1 MSKKTE
7 EASPAQENSPIDN
20 RIAAVRDLIF
30 GENIQQYNSEFQDVY
45 NKINDLKS
53 STNATVSEAV
63 SNLEGQVAD
72 LERLVDNKLQDMT
85 AEVEKRL
92 AELDEEKADRR
103 KLGMALEK
111 IAQML
116 QD

>member
-7 EASPAQENSPIDN
+7 EASPAQGNTPIDN
-20 RIAAVRDLIF
+20 KIVAVRDLIF

-45 NKINDLKS
+45 NKINDVKS
-53 STNATVSEAV
+53 GNNAAISEAV
-63 SNLEGQVAD
+63 ANLEGQVAD
-72 LERLVDNKLQDMT
+72 LERLVDDKLQDLS
-85 AEVEKRL
+85 AELDKRL
-92 AELDEEKADRR
+92 TELDEEKADRR

>member
-1 MSKKTE
+1 MSKKTD
-7 EASPAQENSPIDN
+7 EANQAPENIQIDN